1 MTAPTKIPG
10 YLAGTWAIDA
20 IHSDVAYSLKH
31 LGIAKSRGNFT
42 AFSGQI
48 VTAPNILDSTVT
60 VEIDAGSVASG
71 VGQRDDHIKSE
82 DYFHVAEH
90 PTIVFKSTAIRE
102 NDDDYIIDGE
112 LTWRGVAVP
121 VSMAAEFNG
130 INANPA
136 SNNVDTL
143 GVSAETTLNRR
154 DFGIGPEGNG
164 LLSEKVK
171 IAIEIQAALQ
181 S

>member
-1 MTAPTKIPG
+1 
-10 YLAGTWAIDA
+10 
-20 IHSDVAYSLKH
+20 
-31 LGIAKSRGNFT
+31 
-42 AFSGQI
+42 
-48 VTAPNILDSTVT
+48 
-60 VEIDAGSVASG
+60 VASG

-171 IAIEIQAALQ
+171 ITIEIQAALQ